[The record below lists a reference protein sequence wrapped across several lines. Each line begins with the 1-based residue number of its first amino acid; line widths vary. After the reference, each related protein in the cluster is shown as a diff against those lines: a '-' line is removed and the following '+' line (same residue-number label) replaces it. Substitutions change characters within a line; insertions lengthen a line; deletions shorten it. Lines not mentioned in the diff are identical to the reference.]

1 MIVCIHTH
9 THTHTHTHFHISGL
23 ASKNILLLIY
33 MQYGITELYV
43 TSKYS
48 TKLLPVSLGFS
59 FCNFFF
65 CPLSLHSI
73 SNMMTL
79 KESSSLSI
87 QISVVEVMYRL
98 HTLPSSALTYIHRA
112 HIKYNFI
119 R

>member
-1 MIVCIHTH
+1 MIVCVYTH
-9 THTHTHTHFHISGL
+9 THTHTHTHFHISSL

-48 TKLLPVSLGFS
+48 AKLLPVSLGFS

-87 QISVVEVMYRL
+87 QISAVEVI